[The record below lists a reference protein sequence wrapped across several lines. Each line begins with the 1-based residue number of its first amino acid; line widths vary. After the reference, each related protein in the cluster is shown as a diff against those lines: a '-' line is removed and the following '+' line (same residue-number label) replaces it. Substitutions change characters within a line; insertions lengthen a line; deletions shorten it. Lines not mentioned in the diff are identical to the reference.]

1 MGFQY
6 FVFLNN
12 FEDIE
17 LRETISDLGLDD
29 TFWGNLETSKPKVL
43 SLLKSSA

>member
-12 FEDIE
+12 FEGIK
-17 LRETISDLGLDD
+17 LRETVSDLGLDD
-29 TFWGNLETSKPKVL
+29 TFWGNLETSKLKVL
-43 SLLKSSA
+43 SLLKSIA